1 MYTFATILSSY
12 PILKYVALLLAY
24 MGLVR
29 HLRFKRINNLLR
41 KYPDPTLPLRDY
53 KVAREVAA
61 NVATYEFPSLYVV
74 GLDVGIVPT
83 NAIPSISKV
92 LVSTKQIP
100 TNCLRRIDD
109 SSLLLREVNEVHSRN
124 ERRTMIEGRTDVNEM
139 ANDERRKEIAIE
151 RIKFIH
157 GHYNIKQDDYLYTL
171 YHYINGPLA
180 FIDKFDWRSTT
191 ELEKNAMMAIW
202 THNGKA
208 LGIEDIPETLPEL
221 KAWAEEYSNQ
231 NTKYHPANT
240 IATDPLVNL
249 LIGGLPEFLHQFCR
263 KIFSGFMSPQIRE
276 AIKLETPHAGLTL
289 VFETLLKA
297 RGAFVK
303 YFMLPRRLPKVRT
316 ALRINQDMKYVPAF
330 HEYGVVRP
338 DGYRIED
345 IGPDNESFPYM
356 TDTNTIISVALET
369 PTKKCIDFT
378 LTEVSRPYETCNL
391 EVHGISDLPGY
402 IFRECGLRPAQRFA
416 EEIAK

>member
-12 PILKYVALLLAY
+12 PILKYVTLLLAY

-29 HLRFKRINNLLR
+29 HLRFKRINTLLR
-41 KYPDPTLPLRDY
+41 KYPDSTLPLRDY

-74 GLDVGIVPT
+74 GLD
-83 NAIPSISKV
+83 
-92 LVSTKQIP
+92 
-100 TNCLRRIDD
+100 
-109 SSLLLREVNEVHSRN
+109 
-124 ERRTMIEGRTDVNEM
+124 
-139 ANDERRKEIAIE
+139 
-151 RIKFIH
+151 
-157 GHYNIKQDDYLYTL
+157 
-171 YHYINGPLA
+171 
-180 FIDKFDWRSTT
+180 
-191 ELEKNAMMAIW
+191 AMMAIW

-208 LGIEDIPETLPEL
+208 LGIKDIPETLPEL
-221 KAWAEEYSNQ
+221 KAWAEEYSDQ

-240 IATDPLVNL
+240 IATDPLVDL
-249 LIGGLPEFLHQFCR
+249 LIGELPEFLHQFCR
-263 KIFSGFMSPQIRE
+263 KIFSGFISPQIRE

-330 HEYGVVRP
+330 HDYGVVRP

-345 IGPDNESFPYM
+345 I
-356 TDTNTIISVALET
+356 DTNTASIRGRAIYAGYADTEDGEAVLTAVHVCEAVQHRGREFEHRRDDAYFQNIAQHYCKTNLKIISVALET

-378 LTEVSRPYETCNL
+378 LTEVSRPYKICNL
-391 EVHGISDLPGY
+391 KAHGISDLPGY

-416 EEIAK
+416 EDFAK